1 VIAGDG
7 ALRELAEPGADKD
20 AAPTLRRV
28 RDNELA
34 EPSAS
39 SKDTAP
45 FSGDPPALLSA
56 RRAIP
61 KVISQRAARR
71 VILSLLR
78 RLRGGVLTLVEPDG
92 RRIVLGDRYRAPAR
106 APLMATPPNP
116 DRGEPRQSGS
126 VSRPAIET
134 TVTVHSFEAYRAVL
148 LGGGI
153 GLGQAYI
160 DGLFSV
166 EDLDDLVALL
176 RLLTANLALVEKI
189 SDLGERLLAP
199 FTDLCEAATSY
210 HLGHRPARHPARSD
224 ANREGVRAHYDLGND
239 FFSLFLDETLTYSC
253 GIFADPSTTMHDASL
268 AKLDRICTKLGLTEN
283 DDVLEIGSGWG
294 SFAIHAARH
303 YGCSV
308 TTTTISAEQYRY
320 ASDAVRSAGLEDRIT
335 VLDAHYL
342 DLTGSYDK
350 IVSIEMIEAIGWRQH
365 QQFFEQCASLLRPG
379 GQIAIQSIVI
389 ADQEYE
395 RAKRRDDFIKRF
407 VFPGG
412 CLPSVGS
419 LVTTAARAT
428 DFGIISVEEIGHH
441 YTETLRRWREAFSAN
456 LGELPRLGLDAGFQ
470 RLWEMY
476 LCYCEA
482 GFTERLIGDVQIV
495 WARRGWRPPGLGGS
509 SPTA

>member
-1 VIAGDG
+1 MIAEDG
-7 ALRELAEPGADKD
+7 ALRELSEPGAGRDT
-20 AAPTLRRV
+20 APALRRV
-28 RDNELA
+28 RDNELRSG
-34 EPSAS
+34 EP
-39 SKDTAP
+39 P
-45 FSGDPPALLSA
+45 ELLAA

-61 KVISQRAARR
+61 KVISQRVART
-71 VILSLLR
+71 VILALLR
-78 RLRGGVLTLVEPDG
+78 GIRGGVLTLVEPGG
-92 RRIVLGDRYRAPAR
+92 RRIELGDRHRAPAR
-106 APLMATPPNP
+106 APLMAIPTHPET
-116 DRGEPRQSGS
+116 GEPREGGGVSGL
-126 VSRPAIET
+126 AIET

-166 EDLDDLVALL
+166 EELDDLVALL
-176 RLLTANLALVEKI
+176 RLLTANLALVEKV

-199 FTDLCEAATSY
+199 LTDLCEAAKSY
-210 HLGHRPARHPARSD
+210 YLGHGSAHRPSESAAD
-224 ANREGVRAHYDLGND
+224 RENVRAHYDLGND

-253 GIFADPSTTMHDASL
+253 GIFADHSTTMHDASL

-283 DDVLEIGSGWG
+283 DDVLEIGTGWG

-320 ASDAVRSAGLEDRIT
+320 VREAVRSAGLEDRIT
-335 VLDAHYL
+335 VLDAHYR
-342 DLTGSYDK
+342 DLTGTYDK

-365 QQFFEQCASLLRPG
+365 QQFFERCASLLRPG

-412 CLPSVGS
+412 CLPSVRS
-419 LVTTAARAT
+419 LIGTAAEAT
-428 DFGIISVEEIGHH
+428 DFGVISVEEIGHH

-456 LGELPRLGLDAGFQ
+456 LEALPRLGLDARFQ

-495 WARRGWRPPGLGGS
+495 WARRGWRPPDLGEAC
-509 SPTA
+509 PTA